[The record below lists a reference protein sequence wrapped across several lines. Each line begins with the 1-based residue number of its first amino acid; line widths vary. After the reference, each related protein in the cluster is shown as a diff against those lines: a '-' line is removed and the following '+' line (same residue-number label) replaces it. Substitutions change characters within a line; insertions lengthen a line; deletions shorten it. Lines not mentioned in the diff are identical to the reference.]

1 MGGDEDEDKSGCGNN
16 ENETTAAAE
25 EDSVPGTAADDQK
38 LRNSSAREGDEKA
51 SNRGSD
57 DGSAKSDKDADEA
70 ASPTEDRDE
79 GGDGEGRENST
90 GEASV
95 SKGSGGGGTSAGDR
109 EKQSGESGA
118 GSRSNSVV
126 SEKVGDIADDGD
138 AEKSEDEGGESKG
151 DSTGKTSEDPLSSE
165 EKKSGDP
172 EPDAQGGES
181 SDSATSASAEKG
193 KDSEAAKNDV
203 GAEGKSDGSQGTKLE
218 KGVAGEG
225 GVLAIDVATANGEK
239 NVDGG
244 PAFDIASKE
253 SSCVEEDID
262 EMEVD
267 LDKPWEKPSTERA
280 KRAGKRMIWNNGM
293 RNYFSTSIKEIG
305 SMGVGMYLYFWMVRI
320 VAIMF
325 CICAFL
331 SIPAMVLNH
340 EGNAGMAISET
351 DVDSLGL
358 VALSYGNQG
367 LNPDLVVESGCISS
381 NGTVDCTGETVQVM
395 GEAKDVLWVGYILVG
410 GEILIAIFFLFF
422 IVILSER
429 LKAKIDEID
438 DANVTPGDYTV
449 MVRGLPADVTKEEVR
464 QHFSDLYS
472 LVTPSPSYPFLGVST
487 TGVGLFW
494 GSTLG
499 LLFGLLVAPSVVE
512 YAQLGTGT
520 SAFGMGVC
528 TVLLCVLS
536 VYTIVEGCAI
546 GRPRKRDTPLQEW
559 EKGRKQR
566 EKNKRKAAAS
576 SSKYSAAPGKVI
588 PVETAPDAAP
598 AATGAANGDSVIAKE
613 FDGAATAH
621 GSAGEMARLE
631 EGAGGGGGGEA
642 GRLIPPLAM
651 PITAPD
657 AQPPEGPSKRSFP
670 DERPPDPLP
679 CQSCLNTHDK
689 SFVGGWVA
697 DVVLGNPVGDVLMG
711 FMDQEEA
718 LAEISKARTVVR
730 QMKTL
735 GKAKKL
741 AKAEAKLAKL
751 KAKEA

>member
-1 MGGDEDEDKSGCGNN
+1 
-16 ENETTAAAE
+16 
-25 EDSVPGTAADDQK
+25 
-38 LRNSSAREGDEKA
+38 
-51 SNRGSD
+51 
-57 DGSAKSDKDADEA
+57 
-70 ASPTEDRDE
+70 
-79 GGDGEGRENST
+79 
-90 GEASV
+90 
-95 SKGSGGGGTSAGDR
+95 
-109 EKQSGESGA
+109 
-118 GSRSNSVV
+118 
-126 SEKVGDIADDGD
+126 
-138 AEKSEDEGGESKG
+138 
-151 DSTGKTSEDPLSSE
+151 
-165 EKKSGDP
+165 
-172 EPDAQGGES
+172 
-181 SDSATSASAEKG
+181 
-193 KDSEAAKNDV
+193 
-203 GAEGKSDGSQGTKLE
+203 
-218 KGVAGEG
+218 
-225 GVLAIDVATANGEK
+225 
-239 NVDGG
+239 
-244 PAFDIASKE
+244 
-253 SSCVEEDID
+253 
-262 EMEVD
+262 
-267 LDKPWEKPSTERA
+267 
-280 KRAGKRMIWNNGM
+280 
-293 RNYFSTSIKEIG
+293 
-305 SMGVGMYLYFWMVRI
+305 
-320 VAIMF
+320 
-325 CICAFL
+325 
-331 SIPAMVLNH
+331 
-340 EGNAGMAISET
+340 
-351 DVDSLGL
+351 
-358 VALSYGNQG
+358 
-367 LNPDLVVESGCISS
+367 
-381 NGTVDCTGETVQVM
+381 M

-410 GEILIAIFFLFF
+410 GEILIAIFFVFF

-472 LVTPSPSYPFLGVST
+472 LITPSPSYPFLGVST

-512 YAQLGTGT
+512 YAELGTGA

-536 VYTIVEGCAI
+536 VYAIVEGCGI

-559 EKGRKQR
+559 ENGRKQR
-566 EKNKRKAAAS
+566 EKNNRKAIAS

-588 PVETAPDAAP
+588 PVETAP
-598 AATGAANGDSVIAKE
+598 GGDGVIAKE
-613 FDGAATAH
+613 FDTTAAAAVAAD

-631 EGAGGGGGGEA
+631 EGVGGGGGGEA
-642 GRLIPPLAM
+642 GGLTPLLAV
-651 PITAPD
+651 PIVSPAQD
-657 AQPPEGPSKRSFP
+657 AKPPEVPPKRSFP

-751 KAKEA
+751 KAKEAPQEALMAATRKKRDPAALESISVAFVTFEHEESKRRCLEDYRYSRRGFCRRFQPVKLQFSRKPADEEEQQHDGQTPPARRGRKKKPRPQRWRLKVFQAPEPSDVKWENLDVTPTSRKMRRAV